1 MAGYTYSTLIA
12 DIIANMEEDSTE
24 FVSAMP
30 HIIERAQGYIQRRVD
45 PLELIYVADVSVS
58 ASVRTLNLPSNL
70 RILRSIEVC
79 VSGEWRNLL
88 QQNNEYLVAYW
99 PVYTSVGQ
107 PKYWAPRDNTSI
119 YLAPTP
125 VNNTTAHIEYI
136 AQVTI
141 LTSVAPTNIFSEK
154 MPEAF
159 FNAAMMYAN
168 LWTKNREAFVAWK
181 ALTDEELT
189 VANNESKR
197 MRRSD
202 AVDRGKGTPEN
213 TISGEP

>member
-1 MAGYTYSTLIA
+1 MAHTYSTLVT
-12 DIIANMEEDSTE
+12 DIVANMEEDSAE
-24 FVSAMP
+24 FTSAIPM
-30 HIIERAQGYIQRRVD
+30 IIERAQGYIQRRVD
-45 PLELIYVADVSVS
+45 PLELIYTTDVSVS
-58 ASVRTLNLPSNL
+58 ASVRTLALPSNL

-79 VSGEWRNLL
+79 VSGEWRGLL
-88 QQNNEYLVAYW
+88 QQTNEYLVAYW
-99 PVYTSVGQ
+99 PAFTSVGL
-107 PKYWAPRDNTSI
+107 PKYWAPKDNTSI

-125 VNNTTAHIEYI
+125 VSNTTAHLEYI

-141 LTSVAPTNIFSEK
+141 LTSALPTNLFAEK

-159 FNAAMMYAN
+159 FCAAMMYAN

-181 ALTDEELT
+181 ALLDEELT

-213 TISGEP
+213 TISGEA